1 MTIEEIKAK
10 VDSNEYSFLT
20 TNEHLKDKLALVGLG
35 GSHAYGTNTETSDLD
50 VRGIA
55 LNSKEDILGGSTF
68 EQFENRETDTVIYG
82 FNKIINLLSNCNPNV
97 IEMLG
102 LKPEHYLY
110 LSPIGKEILDNKKMF
125 LSKKAIHTFGGY
137 ATSQLR
143 RLDNKSGRI
152 GNQEIQEQHILNSVL
167 KDMKNFSETYSELPE
182 DFFKLYLDTAVNK
195 DFDKEIFM
203 DINLHH
209 YPIRDYKDML
219 SRISSIVSNY
229 NSVGKRNN
237 YALTHERIAKH
248 SMHLI
253 RLYMMCIDI
262 LEKEEI
268 ITYRT
273 EEHDLLMSIRN
284 KKYLDKDGQPT
295 KEFFE
300 LVNDY
305 EKRMEYAK
313 ENTSLPE
320 KPNYKRIKE
329 FTMSVN
335 ERIVKDEV

>member
-1 MTIEEIKAK
+1 
-10 VDSNEYSFLT
+10 
-20 TNEHLKDKLALVGLG
+20 
-35 GSHAYGTNTETSDLD
+35 
-50 VRGIA
+50 
-55 LNSKEDILGGSTF
+55 
-68 EQFENRETDTVIYG
+68 
-82 FNKIINLLSNCNPNV
+82 
-97 IEMLG
+97 
-102 LKPEHYLY
+102 
-110 LSPIGKEILDNKKMF
+110 
-125 LSKKAIHTFGGY
+125 
-137 ATSQLR
+137 
-143 RLDNKSGRI
+143 
-152 GNQEIQEQHILNSVL
+152 
-167 KDMKNFSETYSELPE
+167 
-182 DFFKLYLDTAVNK
+182 
-195 DFDKEIFM
+195 
-203 DINLHH
+203 
-209 YPIRDYKDML
+209 ML

-268 ITYRT
+268 ITYRA

-284 KKYLDKDGQPT
+284 KEFLDKDGQPT
-295 KEFFE
+295 KDFFD